1 LTSIAWQKRVLALA
15 GMLQAVHLVAGIART
30 GLVSQDAME
39 QSLRSIFVQNPASI
53 SEVFAGTGSVRTGL
67 NLAAEILGGFDFR
80 EHSEVMRYCLA
91 VIKLERSLSRNPELL
106 RELGARIASID
117 ERRMLRQNGEH
128 NLDEDTVA
136 ALADLYQ
143 DTLSRISPRIKVSG
157 KRNYLQNE
165 TNTGRIR
172 ALLLAAVRSAV
183 LWHQV
188 GGRRWQLL
196 LSRHQMTDA
205 LQYVY

>member
-1 LTSIAWQKRVLALA
+1 MTSIAWQKRVLALA
-15 GMLQAVHLVAGIART
+15 GLLQAVHLVASVART

-39 QSLRSIFVQNPASI
+39 QSLRSIFVQNPGSI
-53 SEVFAGTGSVRTGL
+53 SEVYAGTGSVRTGL
-67 NLAAEILGGFDFR
+67 NLMAEILDAFDFQ
-80 EHSEVMRYCLA
+80 EHGELMRYCLA
-91 VIKLERSLSRNPELL
+91 VIKLERSLARRPELL
-106 RELGARIASID
+106 RALGARIASID
-117 ERRMLRQNGEH
+117 ERRMLRQNGARS
-128 NLDEDTVA
+128 LDEDTVT
-136 ALADLYQ
+136 ALADLYH
-143 DTLSRISPRIKVSG
+143 DTLSGISPRIKVSG

-165 TNTGRIR
+165 INTARIR

-196 LSRHQMTDA
+196 LARSQMTNA